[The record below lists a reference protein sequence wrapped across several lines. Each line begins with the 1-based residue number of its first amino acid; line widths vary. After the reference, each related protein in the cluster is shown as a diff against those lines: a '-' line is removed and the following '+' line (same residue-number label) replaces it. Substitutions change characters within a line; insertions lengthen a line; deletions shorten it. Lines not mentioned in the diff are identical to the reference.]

1 MINQDFLSVVFI
13 VEPHFSVSP
22 QEEIDGDVT
31 RQRVQRRLPEA
42 RDDGALPLNWNDF
55 WEKTLR
61 RVDGRMVDLSLRH
74 LKADITNEKNMA
86 YKYKLRHFKYG
97 IWN

>member
-1 MINQDFLSVVFI
+1 MIDQDFLSVVFI
-13 VEPHFSVSP
+13 VEPHFSVSS
-22 QEEIDGDVT
+22 QEEIDGDVS

-42 RDDGALPLNWNDF
+42 CNDGALPLNWNDF

-74 LKADITNEKNMA
+74 LKTDIKNEIKN
-86 YKYKLRHFKYG
+86 G
-97 IWN
+97 I

>member
-31 RQRVQRRLPEA
+31 RQRVQRRLSEA
-42 RDDGALPLNWNDF
+42 RDDGALPLN
-55 WEKTLR
+55 
-61 RVDGRMVDLSLRH
+61 
-74 LKADITNEKNMA
+74 
-86 YKYKLRHFKYG
+86 
-97 IWN
+97 

>member
-13 VEPHFSVSP
+13 VEPHFSVSS
-22 QEEIDGDVT
+22 QEEIDGDVS

-42 RDDGALPLNWNDF
+42 CNDGALPLNGNDF

-61 RVDGRMVDLSLRH
+61 RVDGRVVDLSLRH
-74 LKADITNEKNMA
+74 LKTDVKNDIKMA
-86 YKYKLRHFKYG
+86 IEIRQ
-97 IWN
+97 

>member
-42 RDDGALPLNWNDF
+42 RNYGALSLNWNDF
-55 WEKTLR
+55 WEETLR

-74 LKADITNEKNMA
+74 LKADIINEINMA
-86 YKYKLRHFKYG
+86 FKLRHFKYG